1 MPLDIDIKIDNEA
14 GKAILEDVTLKSFAA
29 TPGTI
34 RPFETAVLQWKV
46 EGPEAVSVLLNNKQ
60 VSPNGSE
67 TVELVATTTFM
78 LSAKA
83 LTASKV
89 LGQRT
94 IGVDLDECSEAVI
107 SKGIFEHNVQE
118 QVHERIPSSGKV
130 KRRGAAAINYTRANL
145 NIHIPLRVEVPKF
158 FDADTDVTVEYKFTN
173 VFGDEADVRL
183 GDVEV
188 DIDLG
193 TGAVILGTLA
203 GLLFKSGATVLVVE
217 QVVESVL
224 KEFIKGFVARPLED
238 ELEKAIENAARQVC
252 GPKRV
257 RSIFYDDAGIQI
269 TCCPEVQENG

>member
-1 MPLDIDIKIDNEA
+1 MPLDIDIEIDNKT
-14 GKAILEDVTLKSFAA
+14 GKAILEEVALKSFTA

-34 RPFETAVLQWKV
+34 RPFETAALQWKV
-46 EGPEAVSVLLNNKQ
+46 EGPELATVFLNNKP
-60 VSPNGSE
+60 VPPDGSE
-67 TVELVATTTFM
+67 TVELVATTTYM

-83 LTASKV
+83 LAASKV

-94 IGVDLDECSEAVI
+94 ISVDMDECSEGVI

-118 QVHERIPSSGKV
+118 QVHERIPTSGKV
-130 KRRGAAAINYTRANL
+130 KRRAAAAIHYTRANL
-145 NIHIPLRVEVPKF
+145 NINIPLRVEVPKF
-158 FDADTDVTVEYKFTN
+158 FDADTDIRVDYKFTN
-173 VFGDEADVRL
+173 TFGDEADVRL

-203 GLLFKSGATVLVVE
+203 GLLFKSGATILVVE

-224 KEFIKGFVARPLED
+224 KEFIRGFVARPLEG
-238 ELEKAIENAARQVC
+238 ELEKALENAARQIC
-252 GPKRV
+252 GSKRV

-269 TCCPEVQENG
+269 TCCPEVE